1 MLTGSDL
8 TNWFASEADYLCF
21 DGQVSVNKGFPVSGQ
36 GLSLAD
42 KGKRTTQVLGKP
54 VRGRNDCY
62 FSNSKL
68 KQKAISPNPTV
79 CTLLPGQYLPCGIGV
94 SEFQAMRFD
103 LTSVDV
109 RRWELCASVIGEIS
123 NTTSPSNKH
132 DPADRVKIDDLYA
145 ILDGHKLDIAFAIHV
160 PNFSTEGIDGAL
172 DKYDDLSPLK
182 QTGILLLY
190 LLRFFIPLTAAYGGT
205 HLSAWN
211 FEFPSRIESIIWR
224 TACLIIMGSSFAL
237 LGAPSLE
244 SLYRFHPRP
253 TRSIDLK
260 RRRRLNFIMPTW
272 YGRTLMKRI
281 SYIFAGLL
289 LLCYAASRIY
299 LVLESFISLRHVP
312 IGVYAAVPWVQNI
325 PHV

>member
-1 MLTGSDL
+1 MLTGSVL

-36 GLSLAD
+36 GLSVAD
-42 KGKRTTQVLGKP
+42 KDKQTTQVLGKP

-68 KQKAISPNPTV
+68 KRKAISPKPTV

-94 SEFQAMRFD
+94 SESQAMRFD

-123 NTTSPSNKH
+123 NTTSPSNTY
-132 DPADRVKIDDLYA
+132 DPADTVKIDDLYA
-145 ILDGHKLDIAFAIHV
+145 FLDGHKLDIAFAIHF
-160 PNFSTEGIDGAL
+160 PNFSIEGIEGAL

-182 QTGILLLY
+182 QTGILFLY

-211 FEFPSRIESIIWR
+211 FEFPSRVESIIWR

-237 LGAPSLE
+237 LGAPSLQ
-244 SLYRFHPRP
+244 SSYRYHPRP
-253 TRSIDLK
+253 TRSIDWK
-260 RRRRLNFIMPTW
+260 SRRPLNFIIPTW
-272 YGRTLMKRI
+272 YGRTLIKRV
-281 SYIFAGLL
+281 SYSFAGLL